1 LNRRRL
7 LEAIGIMGNVQ
18 AANDS
23 EIELRLADGGYT
35 PLEVKRLMAFV
46 PLAFGRPILE
56 QLGVSHFVESVSAK
70 DRNGKWIQVPL
81 ASQDVYQAA
90 LTLAREHLRV
100 GVMDHELFKVLAL
113 RCSQLDAASKA
124 LNAGANIK
132 GATVAAALLGISA
145 EDLAPETWIH
155 RLKRLIAG

>member
-100 GVMDHELFKVLAL
+100 GVMDHELFRYWRFDVANSMRPARLSTRVPTLKAQPS
-113 RCSQLDAASKA
+113 RRHCSGFRPRIS
-124 LNAGANIK
+124 
-132 GATVAAALLGISA
+132 LLKHGFI
-145 EDLAPETWIH
+145 D
-155 RLKRLIAG
+155 